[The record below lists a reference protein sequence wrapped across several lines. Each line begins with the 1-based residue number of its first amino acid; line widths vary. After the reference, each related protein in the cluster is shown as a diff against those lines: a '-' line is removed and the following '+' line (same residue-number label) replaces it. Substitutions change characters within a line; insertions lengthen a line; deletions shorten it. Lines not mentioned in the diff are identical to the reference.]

1 LIGRRFRLAHVRFAG
16 GKIIE
21 TATFR
26 RNSQTVGEI
35 IEHAAEGPLEDNTFG
50 TPETDAYRRDFTV
63 NGLFYDIKTFAVIDW
78 VGGLKDLENKVIRS
92 IGDPMI
98 RFREDPVRMMRAIKF
113 SSRLD
118 FTIEKKTLKA
128 IKELHSCILTASIPR
143 LCEEVFR
150 LFSFGSSEK
159 AFRMMYEYGL
169 MGDLMPDL
177 AKFINEDGGKKSATW
192 KYLAALDKYEK
203 NLLKKRGE
211 GVSNGVRAA
220 VLYTAMAQK
229 LGSREALG
237 TFSKSLKIPK
247 QTYFSAVLF
256 IDSLKR
262 LSTPPQRN
270 KRRFVHNRDF
280 PSVLDY
286 NRIMLNAGHSDKAV
300 LTQWEKAYNQ
310 SSKKEQG
317 EKYER

>member
-1 LIGRRFRLAHVRFAG
+1 
-16 GKIIE
+16 
-21 TATFR
+21 
-26 RNSQTVGEI
+26 
-35 IEHAAEGPLEDNTFG
+35 
-50 TPETDAYRRDFTV
+50 
-63 NGLFYDIKTFAVIDW
+63 
-78 VGGLKDLENKVIRS
+78 
-92 IGDPMI
+92 
-98 RFREDPVRMMRAIKF
+98 
-113 SSRLD
+113 
-118 FTIEKKTLKA
+118 
-128 IKELHSCILTASIPR
+128 
-143 LCEEVFR
+143 
-150 LFSFGSSEK
+150 
-159 AFRMMYEYGL
+159 

-286 NRIMLNAGHSDKAV
+286 NRIMLNAGHGDKAV